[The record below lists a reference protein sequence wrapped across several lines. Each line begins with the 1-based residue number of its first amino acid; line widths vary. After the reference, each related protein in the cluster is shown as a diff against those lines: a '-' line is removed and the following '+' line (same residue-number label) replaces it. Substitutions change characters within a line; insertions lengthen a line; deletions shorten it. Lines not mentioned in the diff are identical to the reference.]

1 MADALYVLMRWLHIS
16 SAVTLVGGMIFG
28 RWVLTRAAGA
38 LAPDARETFL
48 DRAAAIY
55 QPLAFA
61 AMGALLVS
69 GMYNILTIPGHRPLY
84 HALLGVK
91 LLLAMHVFSVA
102 ILMGRPH
109 NPRRPRM
116 MAGAAISGLAIIAI
130 AAYLRHIF

>member
-1 MADALYVLMRWLHIS
+1 MAEAIYVFLRWLHIS
-16 SAVTLVGGMIFG
+16 AAVTLVGGMIFS

-38 LAPDARETFL
+38 LAPDARDVFL

-61 AMGALLVS
+61 AIGALLVS
-69 GMYNILTIPGHRPLY
+69 GIYNVLTIPGHSPLY

-91 LLLAMHVFSVA
+91 LLLAMHVFAVA
-102 ILMGRPH
+102 ILLGRPH
-109 NPRRPRM
+109 NPRRARM
-116 MAGAAISGLAIIAI
+116 TAGAAISGLAIIAI

>member
-1 MADALYVLMRWLHIS
+1 MADAIYVLMRWLHIS

-28 RWVLTRAAGA
+28 RWVMTRAAGA

-61 AMGALLVS
+61 AMGGLLVS
-69 GMYNILTIPGHRPLY
+69 GMYNILTIPGHR
-84 HALLGVK
+84 
-91 LLLAMHVFSVA
+91 
-102 ILMGRPH
+102 
-109 NPRRPRM
+109 PRRPRM

>member
-1 MADALYVLMRWLHIS
+1 VAAHFFGGDA
-16 SAVTLVGGMIFG
+16 G
-28 RWVLTRAAGA
+28 RRHDLRPLGDDPGRRRAGA
-38 LAPDARETFL
+38 RRPRTFL

-69 GMYNILTIPGHRPLY
+69 GMYNVLTIPGHRPLY

>member
-1 MADALYVLMRWLHIS
+1 MADAIYVLMRWLHIS

-28 RWVLTRAAGA
+28 RWVMTRAAGA

-55 QPLAFA
+55 QPLAFG

-69 GMYNILTIPGHRPLY
+69 GTYNVLTIPGHRPLY

-91 LLLAMHVFSVA
+91 LLLVMHVFSVA

-116 MAGAAISGLAIIAI
+116 MAGAAFSGLAIIAI